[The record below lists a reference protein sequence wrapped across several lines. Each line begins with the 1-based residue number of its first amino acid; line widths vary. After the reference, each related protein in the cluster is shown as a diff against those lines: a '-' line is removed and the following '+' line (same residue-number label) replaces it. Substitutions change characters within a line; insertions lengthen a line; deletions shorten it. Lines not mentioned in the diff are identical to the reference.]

1 MEISGWENRY
11 RSGERASED
20 LQTAPTA
27 LVVETA
33 RILKPGKA
41 LDLACGTGRNAI
53 WLAQHGWSVTAVD
66 GAPTAI
72 EILRHRASEANLRI
86 ESVAADLEKG
96 EYSIA
101 PSNFDLVTI
110 CYYLQL
116 NLFETAKQ
124 GVKPGGILLSI
135 VHILEPGEPP
145 QPHRLAPCKLQD
157 FFQGWRILHLYEGK
171 PNDSAHHH
179 AVAEIVAQRPV
190 GICQSDHRK

>member
-11 RSGERASED
+11 RSGERPSED
-20 LQTAPTA
+20 LLAAPTA

-33 RILKPGKA
+33 KQLKPGKA

-53 WLAQHGWSVTAVD
+53 WLAKHGWSVTAVD

-72 EILRHRASEANLRI
+72 EILRRRASEAGLRI
-86 ESVAADLEKG
+86 ESVVSDLEKG
-96 EYSIA
+96 GYSIP

-110 CYYLQL
+110 CYYLQHD
-116 NLFETAKQ
+116 LFEPAKQ
-124 GVKPGGILLSI
+124 GVKPGGILLAI

-145 QPHRLAPCKLQD
+145 RKNRLAPGELQNY
-157 FFQGWRILHLYEGK
+157 FQGWRILHLYEGK

-179 AVAEIVAQRPV
+179 AVAEIVAKRPMGV
-190 GICQSDHRK
+190 GGSTHRK